1 MMTKRDK
8 EVLNFIVNYA
18 LREGVLPTFEEIGE
32 GVNLKSKSTIHT
44 HVHKLEKEGYLE
56 FHGARYKV
64 KGIHYE
70 RDAVGS

>member
-44 HVHKLEKEGYLE
+44 HVHKLEKEGYLQYQ
-56 FHGARYKV
+56 GSRYKV